1 MGKLFII
8 PTPIGNL
15 EDVTYRAVRI
25 LGDLDLVLAEDTR
38 KTRVLFNKYNI
49 KTKLM
54 SYHAFNEH
62 DKYKKYIGLIKQGSN
77 IGLVSDAGTPAI
89 SDPGF
94 LIIRECIKQNL
105 EVECLPGAT
114 ALIPA
119 LVQSGISCQRFIFEG
134 FLPLKKGR
142 KKRMQLLS
150 EETKTVIIYESPH
163 RILKTLTQLLD
174 FLGEDRLISVI
185 KEISKIHEA
194 TYRGEI
200 SEIVNLFYDIKPRGE
215 FVIVVDGKK

>member
-15 EDVTYRAVRI
+15 EDITYRAVRI

-38 KTRVLFNKYNI
+38 NTRVLFTKYKI

-62 DKYKKYIGLIKQGSN
+62 DKYKKYIGLIKQGSKV
-77 IGLVSDAGTPAI
+77 GLVSDAGTPAI

-119 LVQSGISCQRFIFEG
+119 IVQSGISCQRFIFEG

-174 FLGEDRLISVI
+174 FVGEYRLISVI
-185 KEISKIHEA
+185 KEISKIHEE
-194 TYRGEI
+194 THRGKI
-200 SEIVNLFYDIKPRGE
+200 SDIINLFDVIKPRGE